1 MGEATLGV
9 TFGIVAGIMIYI
21 SFDELLPAARVY
33 GNAHT
38 TILGLVLGMF
48 IMALSLLTFNFI

>member
-1 MGEATLGV
+1 MGEATLGI
-9 TFGIVAGIMIYI
+9 TFGIVAGVMIYI
-21 SFDELLPAARVY
+21 SFDELLPAARIY

-48 IMALSLLTFNFI
+48 IMSLSLVIFKLI